1 VAAESSTTSVRRV
14 VLADDLHS
22 YARVLDLDP
31 DLFGKELAEQVH
43 ADRVHEDFLSGFEA
57 A

>member
-1 VAAESSTTSVRRV
+1 MLGCWTWT
-14 VLADDLHS
+14 
-22 YARVLDLDP
+22 P

>member
-1 VAAESSTTSVRRV
+1 V